1 MSGTLS
7 RLPPSFEYARILLHA
22 KGKINR
28 IALKSHPNITG
39 VQHKQNQHKQNLD
52 KYSERRIMHYK
63 LFSYHNEH
71 QKWLII

>member
-39 VQHKQNQHKQNLD
+39 VQHKQNLD